1 MASLSFEDLLS
12 ISKQGS
18 EGTSDDIEQSRAA
31 PTAIDYAGDIIRAP
45 LKGLSRSV
53 QGLLELG
60 ALPIDYLA
68 NTNLLK
74 HIDDTFNKFTPETH
88 TTVGEIAATLTQFG
102 LPLGAVTKLA
112 GGIKFLNRATE
123 YTKLSKLTSV
133 GDKAGELV
141 RRAGYYG
148 AIGGASDIIASVP
161 ERDQTLTES
170 LGLTEKTD
178 LSNLE
183 GSERAAETLKEK
195 FKFGA
200 EGTVVGGAVP
210 LLPVVGTLGVNYGLV
225 PAGNAIRIAG
235 KAVLEPLD
243 YAVFNPLS
251 KAIAGVESKGLIPK
265 LMTTTSE
272 LVDKGLDKLGVPAVE
287 EWKSFSKQ
295 GTWKEYFFKTLDN
308 VKNQFTV
315 DGKMGPA
322 ITNTKTY
329 VNNTLD
335 AGKDYILKKGGQID
349 QLFEDI
355 IDKGK
360 VRFFENKDSM
370 FSLQSKKND
379 LFNYL
384 EEIDPNKHK
393 VFFNMLDEE
402 IKPMA
407 KNLKELIRESNTQ
420 YAKFLLKEGG
430 DDYGKLAQL
439 ILEEKDGLMK
449 QRYSAFHNKDYQ
461 FPVEANEKA
470 AQFMQRRLLENDK
483 NFLKN
488 AEIMA
493 EKEKISIGAAQK
505 KLTEKDLNSLKY
517 QVINSDKTPE
527 YFFNAIADAFRLDR
541 PKDVLRP
548 GQTFDQVIRDLF
560 DAPQTI
566 TKGGKT
572 IPITNYKT
580 AVIDTIT
587 QQASTIQNKRF
598 FDYVAEEGV
607 RSGYI
612 FKSRQEAM
620 AMGKSE
626 QFALE
631 LQRIKPPGQ
640 KMDSFAFKES
650 KLFQEEYFATPEF
663 AHAILDT
670 STNTLSNLYKSP
682 VYRSIMG
689 FKSGTQIAK
698 TLFSP
703 MGQVRNFTSNALV
716 LTYNGILNGSVSM
729 KDATK
734 VIMQDIFNTVSKGGE
749 DGVSTYLN
757 EAKKY
762 GVIGQNVETNELKYI
777 LNKTRTGKYSFE
789 NFTRNPLVNKLADI
803 YQGSDNFW
811 KVYADKY
818 YTAALRPA
826 MKSIE
831 DVKDW
836 FKTVAKQEFNI
847 KDFEKATDKNLEQG
861 IREISAHLVTHTMPT
876 YSRIPPIIENVRH
889 LPLGNFVA
897 YPAQII
903 STSSNAL
910 MIGARE
916 LTSNNPFIRQM
927 GARRLIGATTT
938 LGAIGPATLSAAQYI
953 TGMDSETL
961 DAFQRHFAP
970 DYEKNST
977 LIPVT
982 APDSKGNF
990 KYINFSYT
998 NPYNTIVQ
1006 PINAVM
1012 KAYGDGSLNKDGADT
1027 IVKNALFGTKDRHG
1041 ALYELLQPFI
1051 SESIGLETMADIQY
1065 RDGKTKSGKHV
1076 YYPQD
1081 DSLTKLSKSIGHIF
1095 STLEP
1100 GAVTSA
1106 RRIWDGATGRFTDA
1120 GTVRDGATEAVALM
1134 SGVRVNEAK
1143 PMSSMPFI
1151 LSSYSN
1157 DRQNIG
1163 SKFSSIAYSP
1173 TATQE
1178 ERIHS
1183 FRDYFVESYDN
1194 QNRMYQT
1201 LQSAKKLG
1209 IDESELRNILTQR
1222 LKNRTDVNNLMN
1234 GIYKTPVYSEDR
1246 FKSLI
1251 NRLNEESPMQASKVE
1266 TQIENT
1272 KDVFRD
1278 LRGNFI
1284 GTDLSLSRGDFE
1296 KQIDK
1301 FLTPSVIRSRPTTPT
1316 PKIDLSSTFTP
1327 PNNYLQSNIP
1337 LSPNVS
1343 PAVVNAGNQNL
1354 STKITPQKQA
1364 EYDAFF
1370 RR

>member
-1 MASLSFEDLLS
+1 M
-12 ISKQGS
+12 
-18 EGTSDDIEQSRAA
+18 
-31 PTAIDYAGDIIRAP
+31 
-45 LKGLSRSV
+45 
-53 QGLLELG
+53 
-60 ALPIDYLA
+60 
-68 NTNLLK
+68 
-74 HIDDTFNKFTPETH
+74 
-88 TTVGEIAATLTQFG
+88 
-102 LPLGAVTKLA
+102 
-112 GGIKFLNRATE
+112 
-123 YTKLSKLTSV
+123 
-133 GDKAGELV
+133 
-141 RRAGYYG
+141 
-148 AIGGASDIIASVP
+148 
-161 ERDQTLTES
+161 
-170 LGLTEKTD
+170 
-178 LSNLE
+178 
-183 GSERAAETLKEK
+183 
-195 FKFGA
+195 
-200 EGTVVGGAVP
+200 
-210 LLPVVGTLGVNYGLV
+210 
-225 PAGNAIRIAG
+225 
-235 KAVLEPLD
+235 
-243 YAVFNPLS
+243 
-251 KAIAGVESKGLIPK
+251 IAGVESKGLIPK

-272 LVDKGLDKLGVPAVE
+272 LIGKGLDNLGVPAVE

-295 GTWKEYFFKTLDN
+295 GTWKEYIFKSLDN
-308 VKNQFTV
+308 LKNQFTV
-315 DGKMGPA
+315 DGKMGPE
-322 ITNTKTY
+322 ITKTKAFVNSTIESGADY
-329 VNNTLD
+329 VM
-335 AGKDYILKKGGQID
+335 KKGGQID

-360 VRFFENKDSM
+360 VSFFKNEDSL

-384 EEIDPNKHK
+384 QEVDPSKHK
-393 VFFNMLDEE
+393 IFYGMLDEE
-402 IKPMA
+402 IKPLA
-407 KNLKELIRESNTQ
+407 KDLKDLIRETNTQ
-420 YAKFLLKEGG
+420 FANFITKEGG
-430 DDYGKLAQL
+430 NNMGKLSQL
-439 ILEEKDGLMK
+439 ILDEKDGLMK
-449 QRYSAFHNKDYQ
+449 QRYAAFHNKDYQ
-461 FPVEANEKA
+461 YPVEANKKA
-470 AQFMQRRLLENDK
+470 VEFMKQRLIQNDK
-483 NFLKN
+483 DFFKN

-493 EKEKISIGAAQK
+493 QKEKISIEVAQQ
-505 KLTEKDLNSLKY
+505 KLVEKSLDTLKF
-517 QVINSDKTPE
+517 QVINSNKTPE
-527 YFFNAIADAFRLDR
+527 YFFNAISDAFKLDR

-580 AVIDTIT
+580 AIIDTIT
-587 QQASTIQNKRF
+587 QQASSIQNKRF

-612 FKSRQEAM
+612 FKSPQEAL
-620 AMGKSE
+620 AKGKSE
-626 QFALE
+626 QFASE
-631 LQRIKPPGQ
+631 LRRITPPGD
-640 KMDSFAFKES
+640 KRSAFAFDNSTLFKE
-650 KLFQEEYFATPEF
+650 EHYATPEF
-663 AHAILDT
+663 AQALLDT
-670 STNTLSNLYKSP
+670 GSGGLSNLYKSP
-682 VYRSIMG
+682 IYRGIMG

-716 LTYNGILNGSVSM
+716 LTYNGILNGNVSM

-777 LNKTRTGKYSFE
+777 LNKTKTGEYSFE
-789 NFTRNPLVNKLADI
+789 SFTRNPLVNKLADI

-847 KDFEKATDKNLEQG
+847 KDFEKGTSKNLEQG
-861 IREISAHLVTHTMPT
+861 IREISAHLVTNTMPT
-876 YSRIPPIIENVRH
+876 YSRIPPIIENLRH

-916 LTSNNPFIRQM
+916 LTSNNPYIRQM
-927 GARRLIGATTT
+927 GARRLIGAATT
-938 LGAIGPATLSAAQYI
+938 LGAIGPAVLSGAQYV
-953 TGMDSETL
+953 TGMSSETL

-970 DYEKNST
+970 EYERNST

-998 NPYNTIVQ
+998 NPYNTIIQ

-1041 ALYELLQPFI
+1041 ALYEFLQPFI

-1065 RDGKTKSGKHV
+1065 RDGKTITGKYV

-1081 DSLTKLSKSIGHIF
+1081 DSLTKLSKGIGHIF

-1106 RRIWDGATGRFTDA
+1106 RKIWDGATGKFTDA

-1134 SGVRVNEAK
+1134 SGVRINEAK

-1151 LSSYSN
+1151 
-1157 DRQNIG
+1157 
-1163 SKFSSIAYSP
+1163 FSS
-1173 TATQE
+1173 
-1178 ERIHS
+1178 
-1183 FRDYFVESYDN
+1183 
-1194 QNRMYQT
+1194 
-1201 LQSAKKLG
+1201 
-1209 IDESELRNILTQR
+1209 
-1222 LKNRTDVNNLMN
+1222 
-1234 GIYKTPVYSEDR
+1234 
-1246 FKSLI
+1246 
-1251 NRLNEESPMQASKVE
+1251 
-1266 TQIENT
+1266 
-1272 KDVFRD
+1272 
-1278 LRGNFI
+1278 
-1284 GTDLSLSRGDFE
+1284 
-1296 KQIDK
+1296 
-1301 FLTPSVIRSRPTTPT
+1301 
-1316 PKIDLSSTFTP
+1316 
-1327 PNNYLQSNIP
+1327 
-1337 LSPNVS
+1337 
-1343 PAVVNAGNQNL
+1343 
-1354 STKITPQKQA
+1354 
-1364 EYDAFF
+1364 
-1370 RR
+1370 